1 MTGLTDCRGIA
12 VAAHAAPA
20 AEAMDRTTRS
30 FLGHRCETA
39 DCLTE
44 TLALD
49 PDMPLALAAKG
60 HFLCLLGQRRL
71 WPDAAAALSRG
82 RAEMTSRGGPAREQ
96 AFLDSLD
103 LVCRGDHHG
112 AVARL
117 ETWLAR
123 QPHDALAIKLSHAWR
138 FVLGDS
144 RGMRLSTTRLLDAW
158 DETVPDYGYVL
169 GCHAFCLE
177 ETGDHDEAERIGR
190 HGVGLEAHDAWG
202 FHAVAHTFEMRDR
215 PADGAAW
222 LESHLTAADGCNNFG
237 FHVYWHL
244 ALFYLALGR
253 IDRVLDLYDSH
264 VRASHTDDYRD
275 ISNGASMLWRL
286 EADGVDVG
294 NRWAELAE
302 RAAGHVGDHAN
313 AFADCHYAMA
323 LVGDHR
329 YGEADRFRA
338 AVQQRADRDTDS
350 QAGVLATVGLAVVDA
365 LIAFG
370 RGHYAAAAHRLA
382 PHRDVIQLIGGSHAQ
397 RDVFN
402 QLLIESALRAGEG
415 GLARELLAARSAR
428 RPANGWAAERT
439 ARLAALDTGVA
450 AGAA

>member
-1 MTGLTDCRGIA
+1 MTGLTDRRGIA
-12 VAAHAAPA
+12 VASRAAPA
-20 AEAMDRTTRS
+20 AEAMDRTTRC

-44 TLALD
+44 TLSLD

-71 WPDAAAALSRG
+71 WPEAKAALRQGRAAATAHG
-82 RAEMTSRGGPAREQ
+82 NPARER
-96 AFLDSLD
+96 AFLDSLER
-103 LVCRGDHHG
+103 VCRGDQRG

-117 ETWLAR
+117 ETWLDAE
-123 QPHDALAIKLSHAWR
+123 PLDALAIKLSHAWQ

-144 RGMRLSTTRLLDAW
+144 HGMRRSTTRLIDAW

-177 ETGDHDEAERIGR
+177 ETGDYDGAERIGR
-190 HGVGLEAHDAWG
+190 LGVGLEPHDAWG
-202 FHAVAHTFEMRDR
+202 FHAVAHAFEMRDR
-215 PADGAAW
+215 PTDGAAW
-222 LESHLTAADGCNNFG
+222 LESHLKAVDGCNNFG

-253 IDRVLDLYDSH
+253 VDRVLDLYDSH

-302 RAAGHVGDHAN
+302 RAAGHVDDHAN

-329 YGEADRFRA
+329 FADADRFRA
-338 AVQQRADRDTDS
+338 AVQQRVDRDTDC
-350 QAGVLATVGLAVVDA
+350 QATVLSTVGLAIVDA

-370 RGHYAAAAHRLA
+370 RGRYAAAARRLA
-382 PHRDVIQLIGGSHAQ
+382 PHRDAIQLVGGSHAQ

-402 QLLIESALRAGEG
+402 QLLIESALRAGDG
-415 GLARELLAARSAR
+415 ALTRELLAARTAR
-428 RPANGWAAERT
+428 RPHNGWAAERL

>member
-1 MTGLTDCRGIA
+1 MTGLTDRRGIA
-12 VAAHAAPA
+12 VASCSAPA
-20 AEAMDRTTRS
+20 AEAMDRMTRY

-44 TLALD
+44 TLSLD

-71 WPDAAAALSRG
+71 LPEAEAALRQGRAAAVVRG
-82 RAEMTSRGGPAREQ
+82 NPDREQ
-96 AFLDSLD
+96 AFLDALD
-103 LVCRGDHHG
+103 RICRGDQHG

-117 ETWLAR
+117 ETWLDRA
-123 QPHDALAIKLSHAWR
+123 PLDALAVKLSHAWQ

-144 RGMRLSTTRLLDAW
+144 RGMRRSTSRLIDAW

-177 ETGDHDEAERIGR
+177 ETGDHGDAERVGR
-190 HGVGLEAHDAWG
+190 HAVGLEPHDAWG
-202 FHAVAHTFEMRDR
+202 FHAVAHAFEMRDR

-222 LESHLTAADGCNNFG
+222 LESHRPAADGCNNFG
-237 FHVYWHL
+237 FHIYWHL

-253 IDRVLDLYDSH
+253 VDRVLELYDGH

-302 RAAGHVGDHAN
+302 RAAGHVDDHAN
-313 AFADCHYAMA
+313 AFADCHYTMA
-323 LVGDHR
+323 LVGDGRHAD
-329 YGEADRFRA
+329 ADRFRA
-338 AVQQRADRDTDS
+338 SLQQRVDRDTDC
-350 QAGVLATVGLAVVDA
+350 QAAVLSTVGLAIVDA

-370 RGHYAAAAHRLA
+370 RGRYAAAARRLA
-382 PHRDVIQLIGGSHAQ
+382 PHRDAIQRIGGSHAQ

-402 QLLIESALRAGEG
+402 QLLIESALRAGNG
-415 GLARELLAARSAR
+415 TLTRELLTARATR
-428 RPANGWAAERT
+428 RPGNGWAAERL